1 MLSIKL
7 MSITGF
13 EMPMKRFL
21 EVDAEGLV
29 VEEDAVQR
37 QTVLSE
43 FSKMLGSV
51 IRLFNLDPNRYK
63 GQL

>member
-1 MLSIKL
+1 
-7 MSITGF
+7 MSITVF

-29 VEEDAVQR
+29 VEEDAGQR

-51 IRLFNLDPNRYK
+51 IRLCNLDPNRYK

>member
-1 MLSIKL
+1 
-7 MSITGF
+7 MSITVF

-29 VEEDAVQR
+29 VEEDAGQR
-37 QTVLSE
+37 QTLLSE

-51 IRLFNLDPNRYK
+51 IRLCNLDPNR
-63 GQL
+63 